1 MSASGSTAPESGSN
15 PAPDSGSPG
24 RGGPGIDR
32 GAVLLVTLGVGL
44 ALLASRWLVAQV
56 PRWLPPQASTA
67 APLVDD
73 LFALETGIGCF
84 LLLGCTAVIAWT
96 LLFDRADKYDRDDGE
111 PIEGNLK
118 LEITWTV
125 IPLVVVLLLAAQ
137 AIRVNGQLASLGG
150 KVRVAGAADAL
161 RLVGVDGV
169 AGVPLSGGAP
179 GADPDLGR
187 APVVASS
194 SLMPRNG
201 ASGEANSRSS
211 NRRASTTTTTTAT
224 TAATPGVARRAI
236 TGSAVPAAIDP
247 AADPGVD
254 PAAELGP
261 VVVIARQ
268 WSWEFVY
275 PDGVRSAELHLP
287 VNRPVRFRLVSL
299 DVLHAM
305 SIPAFRLRQ
314 DVVPGSVIDYR
325 LTPSREGRYRLRDS
339 LFSGAYFASNQTDVV
354 VESAEA
360 FERWRQAARL
370 SPLAPSPNAAA
381 ELWRQRQERG
391 NRGWATV
398 PPAPPPLVN
407 VPLDP
412 NAAHEG

>member
-1 MSASGSTAPESGSN
+1 MSTSGSTASGSGPG
-15 PAPDSGSPG
+15 PAPGSGATG

-44 ALLASRWLVAQV
+44 ALLASRWLMAQV

-73 LFALETGIGCF
+73 LFALEAGIGCF

-118 LEITWTV
+118 LEIIWTV
-125 IPLVVVLLLAAQ
+125 IPLVVVLLIAAQ
-137 AIRVNGQLASLGG
+137 AIRVNGQLANLGG
-150 KVRVAGAADAL
+150 KVRVAGAAEAL
-161 RLVGVDGV
+161 QLVGVDGV
-169 AGVPLSGGAP
+169 EGVPGVLAAGGSPEADAVGSAP
-179 GADPDLGR
+179 
-187 APVVASS
+187 APPSA
-194 SLMPRNG
+194 LFP
-201 ASGEANSRSS
+201 AA
-211 NRRASTTTTTTAT
+211 AA
-224 TAATPGVARRAI
+224 TAAAATDPGVAPV
-236 TGSAVPAAIDP
+236 T
-247 AADPGVD
+247 
-254 PAAELGP
+254 ELGP

-299 DVLHAM
+299 DVLHGL

-354 VESAEA
+354 VESPEA
-360 FERWRQAARL
+360 FEQWRQAARR
-370 SPLAPSPNAAA
+370 SPLVPSPNAAA
-381 ELWRQRQERG
+381 ELWSQRQERG

-398 PPAPPPLVN
+398 PPGPPPLVN
-407 VPLDP
+407 VPLDL

>member
-1 MSASGSTAPESGSN
+1 MSASGSTASGSGPG
-15 PAPDSGSPG
+15 PAPGSGSTG

-44 ALLASRWLVAQV
+44 ALLASRWLMAQV

-73 LFALETGIGCF
+73 LFALEAGIGCF

-125 IPLVVVLLLAAQ
+125 IPLVVVLLIAAQ
-137 AIRVNGQLASLGG
+137 AIRVNGQLANMGG
-150 KVRVAGAADAL
+150 KVRVAGAAEAL
-161 RLVGVDGV
+161 QLVGVDGV
-169 AGVPLSGGAP
+169 AGVPAATSVPSSQSSQASQPSGAQAP
-179 GADPDLGR
+179 KALR
-187 APVVASS
+187 FRFSK
-194 SLMPRNG
+194 G
-201 ASGEANSRSS
+201 ASPGLGV
-211 NRRASTTTTTTAT
+211 
-224 TAATPGVARRAI
+224 TAATNPAAAATDPGVAPV
-236 TGSAVPAAIDP
+236 T
-247 AADPGVD
+247 
-254 PAAELGP
+254 ELGP

-299 DVLHAM
+299 DVLHGL

-354 VESAEA
+354 VESPEA
-360 FERWRQAARL
+360 FEQWRQAARR
-370 SPLAPSPNAAA
+370 SPLVPSPNAAA
-381 ELWRQRQERG
+381 ELWSQRQERG

-398 PPAPPPLVN
+398 PPGPPPLVN
-407 VPLDP
+407 VPLDL

>member
-1 MSASGSTAPESGSN
+1 
-15 PAPDSGSPG
+15 
-24 RGGPGIDR
+24 
-32 GAVLLVTLGVGL
+32 VLLVTLGVGL
-44 ALLASRWLVAQV
+44 ALLASRWLMAQV

-73 LFALETGIGCF
+73 LFALEVGIGCF

-125 IPLVVVLLLAAQ
+125 IPLVVVLLIAAQ

-150 KVRVAGAADAL
+150 KVRVAGAAEAL
-161 RLVGVDGV
+161 RLVGVEGV
-169 AGVPLSGGAP
+169 AGLAVSGGAP
-179 GADPDLGR
+179 DAEANVGR
-187 APVVASS
+187 APVVAPSI
-194 SLMPRNG
+194 LMPGQG
-201 ASGEANSRSS
+201 ASGEAISRSS
-211 NRRASTTTTTTAT
+211 NRRASTTTT
-224 TAATPGVARRAI
+224 I
-236 TGSAVPAAIDP
+236 TSTNPVVTDR
-247 AADPGVD
+247 
-254 PAAELGP
+254 AAELGP

-360 FERWRQAARL
+360 FERWLQAARR

-381 ELWRQRQERG
+381 DLWSQRQERG

>member
-1 MSASGSTAPESGSN
+1 MSTSGSTASGSGPG
-15 PAPDSGSPG
+15 PAPGSGATG

-32 GAVLLVTLGVGL
+32 GALLLVTLGVGL
-44 ALLASRWLVAQV
+44 ALLASRWLMAQV

-73 LFALETGIGCF
+73 LFALEAGIGCF

-118 LEITWTV
+118 LEIIWTV
-125 IPLVVVLLLAAQ
+125 IPLVVVLLIAAQ
-137 AIRVNGQLASLGG
+137 AIRVNGQLANLGG
-150 KVRVAGAADAL
+150 KVRVAGAAEAL
-161 RLVGVDGV
+161 QLVGVDGV
-169 AGVPLSGGAP
+169 AGLPASTSVQSSQSSQLSQPSAP
-179 GADPDLGR
+179 Q
-187 APVVASS
+187 ASK
-194 SLMPRNG
+194 
-201 ASGEANSRSS
+201 ASRSRSS
-211 NRRASTTTTTTAT
+211 TGASQGLGV
-224 TAATPGVARRAI
+224 AAT
-236 TGSAVPAAIDP
+236 DP
-247 AADPGVD
+247 AAAD
-254 PAAELGP
+254 PATDPVPELGP

-354 VESAEA
+354 VESPEA
-360 FERWRQAARL
+360 FEQWRQAARR
-370 SPLAPSPNAAA
+370 SPLVPSPNAAA
-381 ELWRQRQERG
+381 ELWSQRQERG

-398 PPAPPPLVN
+398 PPGPPPLVN
-407 VPLDP
+407 VPLDL

>member
-1 MSASGSTAPESGSN
+1 MSASGSTASGSG
-15 PAPDSGSPG
+15 PGQAPGSGSPG
-24 RGGPGIDR
+24 RGGPAIDR
-32 GAVLLVTLGVGL
+32 GAVLLVTLAVGL
-44 ALLASRWLVAQV
+44 ALLASRWLMAQV

-73 LFALETGIGCF
+73 LFALEAGIGCF

-111 PIEGNLK
+111 PIEGNVK

-125 IPLVVVLLLAAQ
+125 IPLVVVLLIAAQ

-150 KVRVAGAADAL
+150 KVRVAGAAEAL

-169 AGVPLSGGAP
+169 AGVPGFLAEGETPTA
-179 GADPDLGR
+179 A
-187 APVVASS
+187 AVAAKEPVAGFAVSTPAQ
-194 SLMPRNG
+194 G
-201 ASGEANSRSS
+201 ASVG
-211 NRRASTTTTTTAT
+211 AT
-224 TAATPGVARRAI
+224 TAPSPGV
-236 TGSAVPAAIDP
+236 TGSAAAATTDP
-247 AADPGVD
+247 AS
-254 PAAELGP
+254 ELGP

-299 DVLHAM
+299 DVLHGL

-339 LFSGAYFASNQTDVV
+339 LFSGAYFASNQSDVV

-360 FERWRQAARL
+360 FESWRQAARL
-370 SPLAPSPNAAA
+370 SPLVPSPNAAA
-381 ELWRQRQERG
+381 DLWRQRQERG